1 MRTARLA
8 ALTALI
14 SGAALVGG
22 GPAVRK
28 AEAADKRLILLMG
41 PTQDRLLNGYAQAV
55 TAAAD
60 AKHMSVT
67 LLTSPYDP
75 ALQAQQIDDAIA
87 QKPDMIILQPLSSKA
102 VIPALERA
110 KAAGVP
116 VFLAVTPIE
125 GRPDLYA
132 GAVGLDD
139 YRAGT
144 LAAQSLIDALAKS
157 GRKSANVAAITG
169 SLTEGTAPVRL
180 AGFKDRLAKESWIK
194 LVEVDDAQWNPQK
207 TEAITGQLLARA
219 ATNGGL
225 DAIYGMNDAQA
236 NAIIQAAEET
246 DVTPGTGK
254 NDLIVV
260 GGSCWG
266 SGIRNIKAGKQY
278 ATLSGPVPSFD
289 GPATIEN
296 VSTLLAGGAI
306 PKLVVD
312 PIEVVTAANLD
323 KFSAPCTF

>member
-1 MRTARLA
+1 MRMTQMVALA
-8 ALTALI
+8 ALT
-14 SGAALVGG
+14 VGSLATQ
-22 GPAVRK
+22 PTL
-28 AEAADKRLILLMG
+28 AEGKRLTLLMG
-41 PTQDRLLNGYAQAV
+41 PTQDRLLNGFAQSV
-55 TAAAD
+55 TAAAS
-60 AKHMSVT
+60 AKNMSVT

-110 KAAGVP
+110 KAAGIP
-116 VFLAVTPIE
+116 VFLAVTPID
-125 GRPDLYA
+125 GRPDLYV

-144 LAAQSLIDALAKS
+144 LAAESLIEALTKS
-157 GRKSANVAAITG
+157 GRKTANVAAITG

-207 TEAITGQLLARA
+207 TEAITGQLIARSA
-219 ATNGGL
+219 SNGGL
-225 DAIYGMNDAQA
+225 DGIYGMNDAQA

-254 NDLIVV
+254 GNLIVV

-289 GPATIEN
+289 GPATVEN
-296 VSTLLAGGAI
+296 VSTFLGGSSI

-312 PIEVVTAANLD
+312 PLEVVTAANLD
-323 KFSAPCTF
+323 KFTAPCSF

>member
-1 MRTARLA
+1 MKMTQIVALGALA
-8 ALTALI
+8 VG
-14 SGAALVGG
+14 SFAAQ
-22 GPAVRK
+22 PAQ
-28 AEAADKRLILLMG
+28 AEGKLLMLLMG
-41 PTQDRLLNGYAQAV
+41 PTQDRLLSGFAQAV

-60 AKHMSVT
+60 AKHMRVT

-116 VFLAVTPIE
+116 VFLAVTPID
-125 GRPDLYA
+125 GRPDLYV

-144 LAAQSLIDALAKS
+144 LAAECLIEALTKS
-157 GRKSANVAAITG
+157 GRKTANVAAITG

-207 TEAITGQLLARA
+207 TEAITGQLLARSSA
-219 ATNGGL
+219 NGGL
-225 DAIYGMNDAQA
+225 DGIYGMNDAQA

-254 NDLIVV
+254 DNLIVV

-289 GPATIEN
+289 GSTTVEN
-296 VSTLLAGGAI
+296 VSTFLGGGSI

-312 PIEVVTAANLD
+312 RLEVVTAANLD
-323 KFSAPCTF
+323 RFTAPCSF